1 MMENCYFVYQNCRKH
16 AGFTQENA
24 AEFLAISPRTLVGYE
39 AGAAPVPDDIA
50 AKMVELYK
58 APLLGYQHLQLNPV
72 ARRFLPPLDDKTLSQ
87 AALSLICAAG
97 NYMAQ
102 QSQMVTVCADGLID
116 SAESAKWEE
125 VNEAITALIKSAFTL
140 LLAPRD

>member
-1 MMENCYFVYQNCRKH
+1 MSNSCESIYQTCRKS
-16 AGFTQENA
+16 AGFSQESA
-24 AEFLAISPRTLVGYE
+24 AGFLSIAPRTLAGYE

-50 AKMVELYK
+50 AKMTELYK

-72 ARRFLPPLDDKTLSQ
+72 ARRFLPVLEDKSLSQ

-102 QSQMVTVCADGLID
+102 QSQMVMVCADGKVD
-116 SAESAKWEE
+116 NAENTQWEQ
-125 VNEAITALIKSAFTL
+125 VNQAIIALIKAAFTL